1 MKINKEIPRITGS
14 GWHVPKTIRKNDDP
28 IFNWLRKNDPDVEK
42 RFAGYDKR
50 HVLAKDEELID
61 IMLPAAIMA
70 LKKANK
76 KPSDIDFLI
85 GIGSISNYIMP
96 NMLSEVHKRLGLP
109 ESTWV
114 LPVANDYSNFGSGL
128 FLADSLIKADR
139 AKNILICIGGNWTKN
154 VNYHTGQ
161 SISASDGAGAVVMS
175 KSSDTSKWY
184 VDDQCTV
191 TDTSYFG
198 SMYTKGLPV
207 TVNPPIT
214 MEGANEV
221 YYKELFSPH
230 FFQITKKGLK
240 GFKEF
245 GAIKAL
251 TAVTNLLK
259 KNNLKTT
266 DISFMPHQT
275 SQVLIDAWCK
285 SLKPPVAQVLSTIQ
299 TFANAT
305 VATPALNFG
314 YFEEKGTI
322 EKDNLVIMA
331 LGADMHCNAMLL
343 KRGKQ

>member
-1 MKINKEIPRITGS
+1 MIKTPRIIGS
-14 GWHVPKTIRKNDDP
+14 GWQVPRAIRKNDDP
-28 IFNWLRKNDPDVEK
+28 IFDWLKKNDPDVEK
-42 RFAGYDKR
+42 RFAGYENR
-50 HVLAKDEELID
+50 HVLAQDEELID

-70 LKKANK
+70 LEKSNK
-76 KPSDIDFLI
+76 KPEDIDILI
-85 GIGSISNYIMP
+85 GIGSISEYIMP
-96 NMLSEVHKRLGLP
+96 NVLSLVHKRLGLP

-114 LPVANDYSNFGSGL
+114 IPVANDYSNFGSSL
-128 FLADSLIKADR
+128 FFADSLIRSNR

-161 SISASDGAGAVVMS
+161 SISAADGAGAAVMS
-175 KSSDTSKWY
+175 NSDDTSNWY
-184 VDDQCTV
+184 VADQCTV

-198 SMYTKGLPV
+198 SMYTNGLPV

-214 MEGANEV
+214 MKGANEV

-230 FFQITKKGLK
+230 FFQITEKGMV

-245 GAIKAL
+245 GGIKAL

-259 KNNLKTT
+259 KNNLSTK

-275 SQVLIDAWCK
+275 SQVLIDHWLT
-285 SLKPPVAQVLSTIQ
+285 SLKPPVAQVLSTIK

-305 VATPALNFG
+305 VATPALNFA

-322 EKDNLVIMA
+322 KKNNLVIMA
-331 LGADMHCNAMLL
+331 LGADMHCNAILL
-343 KRGKQ
+343 KRNDG